1 MFCGS
6 RLVPDKARLGFR
18 FPCDGPGRGGTFN
31 VFAVLS
37 AMGVAGVLGA
47 ALGSIPPVCGVCNVT
62 SRDVGITCQ
71 LVDLL
76 PSLAA
81 IGLLLAFIWQAAL
94 GFR

>member
-1 MFCGS
+1 M
-6 RLVPDKARLGFR
+6 
-18 FPCDGPGRGGTFN
+18 
-31 VFAVLS
+31 FAVLS

-81 IGLLLAFIWQAAL
+81 IGLLLAFIWSIAKNTESTSHHSLYLQ
-94 GFR
+94 R